1 MKYGVLVLLILLSG
15 CTFFTEPV
23 YEDREAEQASC
34 LQSAWCRAMINDRPA
49 WTERYVS
56 DRTDCVA
63 HATEIATQARNDR
76 LHVAFAVGDLGD
88 TRHVVA
94 IVTGTDGK
102 QYAFDN
108 GRIANH
114 PFPPAEL
121 TRWMSRIGW
130 HSEIPESP
138 DPG

>member
-1 MKYGVLVLLILLSG
+1 MKPRWLAIAAILALPG
-15 CTFFTEPV
+15 CAFFTVPV
-23 YEDREAEQASC
+23 YEDREAEQAEC
-34 LQSAWCRAMINDRPA
+34 LRSAWCRAVINDRPA

-56 DRTDCVA
+56 DRTDCIA
-63 HATEIATQARNDR
+63 HATEIAAQARNDE

-94 IVTGTDGK
+94 IVTGKDGK

-108 GRIANH
+108 GKIASY

-121 TRWMSRIGW
+121 THWMRRIGW
-130 HSEIPESP
+130 HSEIPNT
-138 DPG
+138 